1 MSSHISLLLLIAIL
15 SGSAEV
21 GVASWYG
28 EYHYGKLTA
37 NGEVF
42 NGEDL
47 TFAHKTLPF
56 GTVVKFYYNGRGVIA
71 RCNDRGPFIEG
82 REFDLS
88 YQVAKRLGFLE
99 VGVDKIYYKI
109 IKKEE
114 VKNDFQRDTYKYNT
128 LFRAFCID

>member
-42 NGEDL
+42 NSKDL

-56 GTVVKFYYNGRGVIA
+56 GTEVEFYYKGKSVIA
-71 RCNDRGPFIEG
+71 KCNDRGPFVEG

-88 YQVAKRLGFLE
+88 YQTAKRLNFLE
-99 VGVDKIYYKI
+99 VGVDKIYYI
-109 IKKEE
+109 ILKSD
-114 VKNDFQRDTYKYNT
+114 KNENES
-128 LFRAFCID
+128 LFKMWNRKRRGGIF